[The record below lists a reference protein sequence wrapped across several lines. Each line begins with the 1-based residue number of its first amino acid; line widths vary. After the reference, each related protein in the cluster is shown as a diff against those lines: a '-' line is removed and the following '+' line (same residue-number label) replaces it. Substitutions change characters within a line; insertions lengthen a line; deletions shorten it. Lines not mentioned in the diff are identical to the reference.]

1 MRDED
6 IKLIIKN
13 EYENGVGVTELS
25 RKYNKKINTIN
36 TWRKRGNWK
45 KKENIEPK
53 KNRVRKNK
61 SEPFS
66 KIGSN
71 DKNLQIKKDLIN
83 GATKEEIMSKNG
95 ISERTYYRKIEDIRK
110 LRLEVTQKYLNEL
123 MEEVY
128 QGKLKEILKK
138 GEQAKANL
146 TIKTITELKSDNV
159 DYKKIESNEK
169 AFNSITKMLNNL
181 ARNGDIL
188 SASQMNEIEAQLVD
202 ENIKNEYLQLEKEKN
217 KIVDTDNKIEI
228 DLKGV

>member
-1 MRDED
+1 
-6 IKLIIKN
+6 
-13 EYENGVGVTELS
+13 
-25 RKYNKKINTIN
+25 
-36 TWRKRGNWK
+36 
-45 KKENIEPK
+45 
-53 KNRVRKNK
+53 
-61 SEPFS
+61 
-66 KIGSN
+66 
-71 DKNLQIKKDLIN
+71 
-83 GATKEEIMSKNG
+83 
-95 ISERTYYRKIEDIRK
+95 
-110 LRLEVTQKYLNEL
+110 

-188 SASQMNEIEAQLVD
+188 SVSQMNEIEAQLVD

>member
-1 MRDED
+1 MQD
-6 IKLIIKN
+6 IKELIKY
-13 EYENGVGVTELS
+13 EYENGNSIRVLAE
-25 RKYNKKINTIN
+25 KYNQKVGTIKS
-36 TWRKRGNWK
+36 WISREKWVK
-45 KKENIEPK
+45 KKENVATSKK
-53 KNRVRKNK
+53 KNATIRRNHLKKVA
-61 SEPFS
+61 
-66 KIGSN
+66 N
-71 DKNLQIKKDLIN
+71 DKDLQIKKDFIN
-83 GATKEEIMSKNG
+83 GATKEEIMSKNN
-95 ISERTYYRKIEDIRK
+95 ISERAFYRKTKSVRA

-128 QGKLKEILKK
+128 QGRLKDILKN
-138 GEQAKANL
+138 GEQAKASL